1 MKNKLFV
8 FSDAFYTTNYDQY
21 NHGVVAAI
29 DEEDAQRLVPTGI
42 DLIEVGETDAYDVLL
57 FAEGV
62 RNWPERHRYTNHTIN
77 CPGWKVIEGADIS
90 DYEKKLVELMQL
102 PPDMD
107 IVFSNWGK
115 VPEDSEHG
123 KPPAAGQ
130 WTITATSGELGGSA
144 QVHFN
149 GLPSLDALLEPAEH
163 TVSYTWQ
170 DTETLP
176 VTIEHVL
183 ADVLKVVGRES
194 EYHDWAGMAR
204 QHFYSETA
212 VLGWEELTEEIGQY
226 KKTWYRHPDWQ
237 TLVPEMVRK
246 EASKLT
252 VITDENGRMRM
263 AQY

>member
-21 NHGVVAAI
+21 NHGVVAAM

-42 DLIEVGETDAYDVLL
+42 DLYEVGETDAYNVLM

-62 RNWPERHRYTNHTIN
+62 RNWPERFRYTNRTIP
-77 CPGWKVIEGADIS
+77 CQGWKLIEGADIS
-90 DYEKKLVELMQL
+90 DYEAKLIELMKL
-102 PPDMD
+102 PID
-107 IVFSNWGK
+107 IDITFTKWSR
-115 VPEDSEHG
+115 VPEESEFG

-130 WTITATSGELGGSA
+130 WTVTATSAELGGST
-144 QVHFN
+144 QIHFN
-149 GLPSLDALLEPAEH
+149 GLPSLDALFEPADFMSE
-163 TVSYTWQ
+163 YTWQ
-170 DTETLP
+170 ETEKLP

-183 ADVLKVVGRES
+183 ADVLKVVGREH
-194 EYHDWAGMAR
+194 EYHDWAGAAR
-204 QHFYSETA
+204 SLVYSEKP

-226 KKTWYRHPDWQ
+226 KKTWYRNPDWA

-252 VITDENGRMRM
+252 VITDDNGNMRM
-263 AQY
+263 AKY